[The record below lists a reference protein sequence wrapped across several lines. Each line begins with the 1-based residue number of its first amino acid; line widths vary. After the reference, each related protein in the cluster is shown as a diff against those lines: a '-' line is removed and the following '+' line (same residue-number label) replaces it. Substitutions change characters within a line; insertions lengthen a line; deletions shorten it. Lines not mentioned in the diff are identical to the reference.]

1 MIGNHFL
8 QNHIITYYNL
18 VYLLKVSIIILHYFF
33 YFLAQCGPARMHT
46 LFSSSANE
54 SYWPRGYMGYPGP
67 TSTASAPY
75 DATYMA
81 SRYAPYS
88 PYSPTGGSM
97 GGISQKDMVKPPYS
111 YIALI
116 AMAIQN
122 SNDKKAT
129 LNGIYSFIMDRFPYY
144 RYVVRVCAQSSLSK
158 YLSSLKSIFVNY
170 LFYLTKYESWHF
182 QRYLLRDDCT
192 PTRHTI

>member
-1 MIGNHFL
+1 
-8 QNHIITYYNL
+8 
-18 VYLLKVSIIILHYFF
+18 
-33 YFLAQCGPARMHT
+33 MHT

-144 RYVVRVCAQSSLSK
+144 RYVVRVHAIISK
-158 YLSSLKSIFVNY
+158 YL
-170 LFYLTKYESWHF
+170 
-182 QRYLLRDDCT
+182 
-192 PTRHTI
+192 

>member
-1 MIGNHFL
+1 MQPFF
-8 QNHIITYYNL
+8 TKSYYYYNL
-18 VYLLKVSIIILHYFF
+18 VYLFKVSIIILHYFF
-33 YFLAQCGPARMHT
+33 YFLALCGPARMHT

-144 RYVVRVCAQSSLSK
+144 RYVVRVRAIISK
-158 YLSSLKSIFVNY
+158 
-170 LFYLTKYESWHF
+170 
-182 QRYLLRDDCT
+182 
-192 PTRHTI
+192 